1 MPNKI
6 NTGYSVGERD
16 TRPWGSWEVLAI
28 GDGFIIKEIAVNPG
42 ARLSLQSHQHRS
54 EHWTILEGSADVTLG
69 QDVVCLVQHGTIFIP
84 AKTKHRIFN
93 AGASELK
100 FLEIQTGQIL
110 DETDIDRF
118 DDDYDRV

>member
-28 GDGFIIKEIAVNPG
+28 GDGFIIKKIAVNPG

-69 QDVVCLVQHGTIFIP
+69 QDVVRLDQHGTVFIS

-93 AGASELK
+93 AGESELK